1 MAGNNPKIII
11 VGCGIVGLSTG
22 VSIQNTIP
30 NAEVMIVADAFLQDI
45 TSFGAAGIIRI
56 SSFKSGDTPTE
67 EIGRRWFH
75 DTYSLCTNLFN
86 SPEAKKAGVS
96 RISGYFL
103 EGNKEELINLFDFV
117 SRFLNNGGQIEKRT
131 VKSLAE
137 FAGKC
142 DVVINCTGLRA
153 KQLVGDNS
161 IFGVRG
167 QVFKVKAP
175 WIKHFYYH
183 NLNTY
188 VIPGIDYVT
197 IGGTRQLS
205 EPANEINPFDS
216 ISIMEKAVRLVPS
229 LKNAEVAKQWV
240 GLRPTR
246 HPIRVEKEI
255 LKFGDREVKVVHNYG
270 HGGYGVTLCWGT
282 ARHATELLLEFLNGM
297 GITKVT
303 PASIPSML

>member
-1 MAGNNPKIII
+1 MDSKY
-11 VGCGIVGLSTG
+11 V
-22 VSIQNTIP
+22 Q
-30 NAEVMIVADAFLQDI
+30 
-45 TSFGAAGIIRI
+45 
-56 SSFKSGDTPTE
+56 
-67 EIGRRWFH
+67 
-75 DTYSLCTNLFN
+75 
-86 SPEAKKAGVS
+86 
-96 RISGYFL
+96 
-103 EGNKEELINLFDFV
+103 
-117 SRFLNNGGQIEKRT
+117 FLNNGGQIEKRT

-216 ISIMEKAVRLVPS
+216 ISIMERAVRLVPS

-255 LKFGDREVKVVHNYG
+255 LKFGDREVKGSWHQFCSEEDQSTPYYFKTLSKPPAKPVVY
-270 HGGYGVTLCWGT
+270 TLMEKAET
-282 ARHATELLLEFLNGM
+282 AAVSEKKPFIQFVGDQPVMLILL
-297 GITKVT
+297 K
-303 PASIPSML
+303 